1 MTNRACEKD
10 EGRTAPRGWPR
21 RRGPRWRAAVLA
33 GALLLSAGCGRQ
45 NRVWQAGAGGELPD
59 QEVSDFALTET
70 EQGTPSWKL
79 YARYAATYS
88 ARNLVVARS
97 IRVDF
102 FDEKGNKSSELTA
115 REGEIQQQSRD
126 MTARGNV
133 VLQAVEGTR
142 MSTEELRFLNKEQK
156 IISPPTQLVRVE
168 REGNVLTGKGFESDP
183 NLKHFEFKSDVKAV
197 VRTQSAGG
205 RIDRKGGGH

>member
-1 MTNRACEKD
+1 MI
-10 EGRTAPRGWPR
+10 
-21 RRGPRWRAAVLA
+21 
-33 GALLLSAGCGRQ
+33 LSGCGRQ
-45 NRVWQAGAGGELPD
+45 NRVWPAGASGELPD

-102 FDEKGNKSSELTA
+102 YDEKGNKSSELTA

-142 MSTEELRFLNKEQK
+142 MSTEELKFLNKEQK
-156 IISPPTQLVRVE
+156 IISPPTQEVRVE
-168 REGNVLTGKGFESDP
+168 REGNVLTGYGFESDP
-183 NLKHFEFKSDVKAV
+183 NLRHWEFKSNVKAV
-197 VRTQSAGG
+197 VRGGSGGAILDRKAGG
-205 RIDRKGGGH
+205 H

>member
-1 MTNRACEKD
+1 MLRST
-10 EGRTAPRGWPR
+10 PR
-21 RRGPRWRAAVLA
+21 RGSPWLGGAVLA
-33 GALLLSAGCGRQ
+33 GAVIVFLSGCGRQ
-45 NRVWQAGAGGELPD
+45 NRVWPAGASGELPD

-70 EQGTPSWKL
+70 EQGTPAWKL

-88 ARNLVVARS
+88 AKNLVVARS

-102 FDEKGNKSSELTA
+102 YDEKGKKSSELTA

-156 IISPPTQLVRVE
+156 ILSPPTQQVRVE
-168 REGNVLTGKGFESDP
+168 REGNVLTGYGFESDP
-183 NLKHFEFKSDVKAV
+183 NLRHFEFKSNVKAV
-197 VRTQSAGG
+197 VRTRTGAGILQPRAG
-205 RIDRKGGGH
+205 PH

>member
-1 MTNRACEKD
+1 MNRASETHR
-10 EGRTAPRGWPR
+10 GRTAPSSWPR
-21 RRGPRWRAAVLA
+21 RGSLRFVGAVLA
-33 GALLLSAGCGRQ
+33 GGLVMIALGCGRQ
-45 NRVWQAGAGGELPD
+45 NRVWPAGASGELPD

-102 FDEKGNKSSELTA
+102 YDEKGNKSSELTA

-156 IISPPTQLVRVE
+156 IISPPTQQVRVE
-168 REGNVLTGKGFESDP
+168 REGNVLTGYGFESDP
-183 NLKHFEFKSDVKAV
+183 NLKHFEFKSNVKAV
-197 VRTQSAGG
+197 VRSQSGG
-205 RIDRKGGGH
+205 VIRDRKTGGH